1 MDPASAEY
9 ITFEMV
15 MISETLVGGLIG
27 RNGSNISRIR
37 NESGAMVKVY
47 GGKGEQK
54 HRQVQF
60 CGSAHQNS
68 CNICNNNRRNA
79 TRGGQYPSYCT
90 FDEMLWIGEVYGED
104 EAGNSD
110 LVLRLLQSPL
120 QNQSML
126 TANPRCFISEFMNAG
141 QAFGL
146 PMLSATVMYHISKL
160 STIYSTLFCNEMCVA
175 IYLKTEKR
183 RDVISTHHFLLLS
196 HLFNFQPSDWMN

>member
-60 CGSAHQNS
+60 CGSAHQFTVKMKQETPIS
-68 CNICNNNRRNA
+68 F
-79 TRGGQYPSYCT
+79 
-90 FDEMLWIGEVYGED
+90 FDCYNHHYRI
-104 EAGNSD
+104 
-110 LVLRLLQSPL
+110 SP
-120 QNQSML
+120 
-126 TANPRCFISEFMNAG
+126 C
-141 QAFGL
+141 
-146 PMLSATVMYHISKL
+146 
-160 STIYSTLFCNEMCVA
+160 
-175 IYLKTEKR
+175 
-183 RDVISTHHFLLLS
+183 
-196 HLFNFQPSDWMN
+196 